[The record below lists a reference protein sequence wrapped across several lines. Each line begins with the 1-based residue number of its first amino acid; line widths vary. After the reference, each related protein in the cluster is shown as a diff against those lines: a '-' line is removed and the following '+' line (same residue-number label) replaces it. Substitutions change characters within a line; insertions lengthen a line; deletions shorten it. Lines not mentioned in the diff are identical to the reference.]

1 MLRRPQPKLWAEYR
15 YSFRATEL
23 SFSLDA
29 MKSSWLGNLLILTT
43 TLLLAACGHGGCCQR
58 EASLTPMETADLDDS
73 VMRGSV
79 TAFLQETGAPVSS
92 LYEFKRIDL
101 DRDGRRDAL
110 VLFKNPYGYWCDT
123 HGCTMLVMRAGSDK
137 FELVNAIQPVRAPLY
152 VSNTESN
159 GWKDIIVR
167 VTGRWDESKDVAMTY
182 NGAQYADNPS
192 TMPPYLL
199 ASNTAQPVF
208 Y

>member
-1 MLRRPQPKLWAEYR
+1 MKL
-15 YSFRATEL
+15 SFRL
-23 SFSLDA
+23 VC
-29 MKSSWLGNLLILTT
+29 MKYSWLGTLFILTT
-43 TLLLAACGHGGCCQR
+43 TLLLAACGHGGCCGS
-58 EASLTPMETADLDDS
+58 EASLTPAPAHTDPDDS

-92 LYEFKRIDL
+92 MYEFKRIDL

-123 HGCTMLVMRAGSDK
+123 HGCTMLVMRAGNDK

-182 NGAQYADNPS
+182 NGTQYADNPA
-192 TMPPYLL
+192 TMPAYMHV
-199 ASNTAQPVF
+199 AANTAQRVF